1 MEIRKILE
9 KLARGEMT
17 VAAAEQELR
26 IYSIEYVEKNL
37 AKIDPLRELRSGI
50 PEVIFAQGKE
60 FKDLLKIILATV
72 SKKEFAVIS
81 KEIGRAH
88 V

>member
-37 AKIDPLRELRSGI
+37 AKIDPLREFRSGI
-50 PEVIFAQGKE
+50 PEVI
-60 FKDLLKIILATV
+60 LLKEKSLRF
-72 SKKEFAVIS
+72 S
-81 KEIGRAH
+81 
-88 V
+88 

>member
-37 AKIDPLRELRSGI
+37 AKIDPLREFRSGI

-60 FKDLLKIILATV
+60 FKVLLKIILATV
-72 SKKEFAVIS
+72 SKKKFAVIS
-81 KEIGRAH
+81 K
-88 V
+88 VST